1 MVQFAITITTSILSG
16 LLLFFITEYFKLKK
30 TIKEKEHQIEVKE
43 KEKQEDRDALL
54 LGVARA
60 LLNNMIFT
68 ALDRGET
75 TQEEYEIIDGL
86 YQPYIRNG
94 GNGVVKHLFEDRYNK
109 LKVKKGV

>member
-1 MVQFAITITTSILSG
+1 MVQIAITITTSILSG

-30 TIKEKEHQIEVKE
+30 AIKEKERKIEVEE
-43 KEKQEDRDALL
+43 KEKQENRNALL
-54 LGVARA
+54 LGVARV
-60 LLNNMIFT
+60 LLTDLMMK

-75 TQEEYEIIDGL
+75 TQVEYEIITEL
-86 YQPYIRNG
+86 YKPYINDG